1 MFKPSI
7 FNQSLVGNMFDE
19 MFSPMV
25 GYRNVN
31 TMHSDI
37 KETEKE
43 YLVSIDLPGFAKED
57 IKADIKDGYINIS
70 ATRNSDKSEKDKE
83 GKYIYRERF
92 VGTCQRSFYVG
103 EGVTEKDIKAE
114 FKDGVLKV
122 TIPKKELLPEETKEK
137 QILIEG

>member
-1 MFKPSI
+1 MLKPSI
-7 FNQSLVGNMFDE
+7 FNRNLASDMFDE

-25 GYRNVN
+25 RYRNVN

-37 KETEKE
+37 EEHEKD

-70 ATRNSDKSEKDKE
+70 ATRNADKSEKDKD

-92 VGTCQRSFYVG
+92 IGTCQRSFYVG
-103 EGVTEKDIKAE
+103 DGVTEEDIKAE

-122 TIPKKELLPEETKEK
+122 TIPKKESLPEDAKKK